1 MMKFEVERA
10 REWFAAGLPLAAK
23 VDKHL
28 ALDIE
33 LFSRGGLEIL
43 NAIERQD
50 YDVLT
55 RRPAISKPRKL
66 WLVAAPRLRETIEP
80 EHG

>member
-1 MMKFEVERA
+1 M
-10 REWFAAGLPLAAK
+10 GLPLIGK

-28 ALDIE
+28 ATDLD

-43 NAIERQD
+43 IAIEQQG
-50 YDVLT
+50 YDVLK

-66 WLVAAPRLRETIEP
+66 WLVARAAVGKLL
-80 EHG
+80 

>member
-1 MMKFEVERA
+1 MMKFEVARG
-10 REWFAAGLPLAAK
+10 REWFQMGLPLAGM

-43 NAIERQD
+43 NAIERQG
-50 YDVLT
+50 YDVLQ
-55 RRPAISKPRKL
+55 RRPVISKPRKV
-66 WLVAAPRLRETIEP
+66 WLLARAAAGKLL
-80 EHG
+80 